1 MTFTIRTTA
10 ACARSR
16 PPEGPNIGLIGS
28 LALYARV
35 NEYGFIEAPFRRVEN
50 GVATDQIDWMT
61 ADEEEKHVIAPANT
75 PLDPKTNEFITTD
88 AEGKIVRP
96 HTVIARTRD
105 FDGPSAPPPTCPS
118 RTSTTWT
125 SRRVRCSP
133 SQPR

>member
-1 MTFTIRTTA
+1 MSPTR
-10 ACARSR
+10 R
-16 PPEGPNIGLIGS
+16 PPRPQHRLIGS

-88 AEGKIVRP
+88 AEGKLVRP
-96 HTVIARTRD
+96 AHRDRPYPRTSTA
-105 FDGPSAPPPTCPS
+105 PSALPPTCPS